1 MLSCETLPA
10 ERLIH
15 LGLGL
20 LRAAPGELCAR
31 QGLGRAKQVCIL
43 FAWGGQH
50 AEILEKPDRPLR
62 CPYLP
67 TYLPT
72 LLMGN

>member
-1 MLSCETLPA
+1 MSTCGKVVASHELGPLPQSLTA
-10 ERLIH
+10 KKRPPLARFFLPLPGVFFFC
-15 LGLGL
+15 LGG
-20 LRAAPGELCAR
+20 PD
-31 QGLGRAKQVCIL
+31 
-43 FAWGGQH
+43 